1 MSRKNN
7 IDEEKIL
14 VTRSALPPF
23 EEYAEMIKPLW
34 QSRWLTNMG
43 DYHKEL
49 EKQLTKYLGVQEIS
63 LVVNGHMALELGLQA
78 LDLPRGGEVITTPFT
93 FISTTHAIVRNGLIP
108 IFCDIKDDY
117 TIDENKIEELIT
129 EKTVAIVPVHVYG
142 NVCNIEKIEQI
153 AHKYNLKVLYDA
165 AHAFGER
172 YKGKGIGSFGN
183 MSIFSFHA
191 TKVFHTIEGGC
202 ICVGSHELYEKI
214 YNLKNFG
221 IRNEELIVEIGA
233 NAKMN
238 EFEAAMGLCNLKYI
252 ENDIAKRKK
261 VVERYYYR
269 LNQKYMHLNF
279 YNEDLKPN
287 YAYFP
292 VLFADKNKRDQVYF
306 ILRKEN
312 IFSRKY
318 FYPITADAAC
328 FRNKYK
334 GDKLEKARDFSNRIL
349 VLPLYADLELKQ
361 VDRISEIVN
370 KAVEGEKI

>member
-1 MSRKNN
+1 
-7 IDEEKIL
+7 
-14 VTRSALPPF
+14 
-23 EEYAEMIKPLW
+23 
-34 QSRWLTNMG
+34 
-43 DYHKEL
+43 
-49 EKQLTKYLGVQEIS
+49 
-63 LVVNGHMALELGLQA
+63 
-78 LDLPRGGEVITTPFT
+78 
-93 FISTTHAIVRNGLIP
+93 
-108 IFCDIKDDY
+108 
-117 TIDENKIEELIT
+117 
-129 EKTVAIVPVHVYG
+129 
-142 NVCNIEKIEQI
+142 
-153 AHKYNLKVLYDA
+153 
-165 AHAFGER
+165 
-172 YKGKGIGSFGN
+172 

-261 VVERYYYR
+261 VVERYYNR

>member
-1 MSRKNN
+1 
-7 IDEEKIL
+7 
-14 VTRSALPPF
+14 
-23 EEYAEMIKPLW
+23 
-34 QSRWLTNMG
+34 
-43 DYHKEL
+43 
-49 EKQLTKYLGVQEIS
+49 
-63 LVVNGHMALELGLQA
+63 MALELGLQA

-261 VVERYYYR
+261 VVERYYNR

>member
-1 MSRKNN
+1 M
-7 IDEEKIL
+7 
-14 VTRSALPPF
+14 
-23 EEYAEMIKPLW
+23 
-34 QSRWLTNMG
+34 
-43 DYHKEL
+43 
-49 EKQLTKYLGVQEIS
+49 
-63 LVVNGHMALELGLQA
+63 
-78 LDLPRGGEVITTPFT
+78 
-93 FISTTHAIVRNGLIP
+93 
-108 IFCDIKDDY
+108 
-117 TIDENKIEELIT
+117 
-129 EKTVAIVPVHVYG
+129 
-142 NVCNIEKIEQI
+142 
-153 AHKYNLKVLYDA
+153 
-165 AHAFGER
+165 
-172 YKGKGIGSFGN
+172 
-183 MSIFSFHA
+183 
-191 TKVFHTIEGGC
+191 
-202 ICVGSHELYEKI
+202 
-214 YNLKNFG
+214 
-221 IRNEELIVEIGA
+221 IVEIGA

-261 VVERYYYR
+261 VVERYYNR

>member
-1 MSRKNN
+1 
-7 IDEEKIL
+7 
-14 VTRSALPPF
+14 
-23 EEYAEMIKPLW
+23 
-34 QSRWLTNMG
+34 
-43 DYHKEL
+43 
-49 EKQLTKYLGVQEIS
+49 
-63 LVVNGHMALELGLQA
+63 
-78 LDLPRGGEVITTPFT
+78 
-93 FISTTHAIVRNGLIP
+93 
-108 IFCDIKDDY
+108 
-117 TIDENKIEELIT
+117 
-129 EKTVAIVPVHVYG
+129 
-142 NVCNIEKIEQI
+142 
-153 AHKYNLKVLYDA
+153 
-165 AHAFGER
+165 
-172 YKGKGIGSFGN
+172 
-183 MSIFSFHA
+183 
-191 TKVFHTIEGGC
+191 
-202 ICVGSHELYEKI
+202 
-214 YNLKNFG
+214 
-221 IRNEELIVEIGA
+221 
-233 NAKMN
+233 MN

-261 VVERYYYR
+261 VVERYYNR